1 MAAREVESSAI
12 LSAGGAKRYRERL
25 AQIVTAVD
33 EMGWG
38 ARTRVAKGTDLA
50 PSTISNVLNGRLL
63 SNMHLNL
70 IEEYLKENKE
80 SYDG

>member
-12 LSAGGAKRYRERL
+12 LTAGGAKAYRDRLGSIIER
-25 AQIVTAVD
+25 VD
-33 EMGWG
+33 LMGWG
-38 ARTRVAKGTDLA
+38 ARARVAKGTDLA
-50 PSTISNVLNGRLL
+50 PSTISNVLNGRLI

-70 IEEYLKENKE
+70 IEEYLDTNKE

>member
-25 AQIVTAVD
+25 EKINEQVGG
-33 EMGWG
+33 MGWG
-38 ARTRVAKGTDLA
+38 AKARVAKGMDLA

-63 SNMHLNL
+63 SSMHLDL
-70 IEEYLKENKE
+70 IEKYLDTHKEDF
-80 SYDG
+80 DG